1 MLFFCYVIM
10 ALLCRNT
17 GFVMKYWVC
26 YDQHGCSVCLFWNTG
41 FEIHC
46 NGVCSVCLFWST
58 VWNIVLK
65 CFFIM
70 VYAQFFVL
78 LYCNTAFNW
87 PLFIE
92 QTTFVKLKLGWFH
105 QPVTTT
111 IQTKTRLVPSK
122 FIPSTKQKKWWLLG
136 MTLPPKS
143 GMTLT
148 YPLWP

>member
-1 MLFFCYVIM
+1 MTNTLFSSTGIEIM

-17 GFVMKYWVC
+17 RFVMKYWVC
-26 YDQHGCSVCLFWNTG
+26 YDQHGCSVCLFWNTV

-78 LYCNTAFNW
+78 LYCNIAFNW

-92 QTTFVKLKLGWFH
+92 QTTFVKLKLGSSDNHHPNKNWVGSIQVHPFY
-105 QPVTTT
+105 
-111 IQTKTRLVPSK
+111 QTKKVVTIRDD
-122 FIPSTKQKKWWLLG
+122 STPNQG
-136 MTLPPKS
+136 
-143 GMTLT
+143 
-148 YPLWP
+148 WP